1 MFETG
6 FVESYDKTKI
16 YYSFKNNKSSK
27 TLVFSYG
34 VTCGMYHF
42 KYQDAYFKKSYSILQ
57 YDYRGHNNSGLPS
70 NLENLSIE
78 GCAYDLK
85 AVLDKLGIKKTVL
98 IGHSMGVAV
107 NLKFYELFPEYV
119 EAMVFICGGI
129 TNPFDIMFYTDT
141 TKVIFEFLKM
151 AYLKFPG
158 ESEKVWKN
166 IPTSLSHAF
175 ISLVGYNKM
184 LAQKNDILIYVE
196 AIKSHSLEMILH
208 VLQDY
213 SKFNGEEICK
223 KITCPT
229 LILGGQYDLVTPL
242 KHIHHV
248 HKLVKT
254 SELFVV
260 PQGSHVS
267 QWDMPEVIN
276 LRIEKFLK
284 AL

>member
-1 MFETG
+1 MVETG
-6 FVESYDKTKI
+6 FAKSYDDTEI
-16 YYSFKNNKSSK
+16 YYSFQNNKSPK

-34 VTCGMYHF
+34 VTCGMYHL
-42 KYQDAYFKKSYSILQ
+42 KYQDAYFKKNHSIVQ
-57 YDYRGHNNSGLPS
+57 YDYRGHNNSKLPS
-70 NLENLSIE
+70 NLENLSVE

-85 AVLDKLGIKKTVL
+85 AVLDKLGLKKVIL

-119 EAMVFICGGI
+119 EAQVFMCGGI

-141 TKVIFEFLKM
+141 TKVIFELLKM
-151 AYLKFPG
+151 AYLKWPG
-158 ESEKVWKN
+158 ESEKIWKN
-166 IPTSLSHAF
+166 VPTSLSHAF
-175 ISLVGYNKM
+175 ISLVGHNRM
-184 LAQKNDILIYVE
+184 LAQKKDILIYVE
-196 AIKSHSLEMILH
+196 GIKNHPLEMILH
-208 VLQDY
+208 MLQDY

-223 KITCPT
+223 KITYPV
-229 LILGGQYDLVTPL
+229 LIIGGQYDLITPL
-242 KHIHHV
+242 KHIHHI

-254 SELFVV
+254 SELFVM